1 LSRDARRLRNRL
13 GRSDKPTRNEALPAL
28 IFAGEYENLIAL
40 GNMLPP
46 YMVFCAVKTNV
57 RACVSSI
64 SALIANAMFFLPS

>member
-13 GRSDKPTRNEALPAL
+13 GGSNEAARNEAPPAL
-28 IFAGEYENLIAL
+28 VLAREYENLIGL